1 MAKLVAHAPRRS
13 TPILEE
19 HSVSTPHDPQQPY
32 GGGESG
38 YGTQPH
44 RLPQGSDPYGQQ
56 SWQGSYGPQSH
67 GQVSY
72 GRDPYGQPFSG
83 QAAQPGYPNQPGYGP
98 GYPQTRSTNGLA
110 IGSLSSSLIGFVVG
124 WAFTPLF
131 IGLLIGIVL
140 GHISLSQ
147 IKRTGEDGRGLALAG
162 LIIGY
167 IGTGIVILFL
177 LGMLAFFGL
186 AFLSIASTPTG

>member
-19 HSVSTPHDPQQPY
+19 HSVFTPHDPQQPY

-44 RLPQGSDPYGQQ
+44 RLPQGSDPYGQ
-56 SWQGSYGPQSH
+56 
-67 GQVSY
+67 
-72 GRDPYGQPFSG
+72 PFSA
-83 QAAQPGYPNQPGYGP
+83 QAAQPGYGP